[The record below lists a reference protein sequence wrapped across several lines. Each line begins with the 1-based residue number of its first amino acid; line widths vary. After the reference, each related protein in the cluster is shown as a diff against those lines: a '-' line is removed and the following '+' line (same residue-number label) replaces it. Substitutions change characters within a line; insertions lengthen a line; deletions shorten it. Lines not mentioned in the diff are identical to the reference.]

1 MIKESLKMK
10 FLKVKSTVAGLIVVF
25 FSSLSL
31 AQNQSNPEAYI
42 EAAANEMLMTSSLDS
57 TTARFDALDV
67 VLQEYFDLSVI
78 SIAVIGQHRAL
89 LNEQQLAR
97 FNDEFRI
104 ALVNL
109 LATALGEI
117 DAYEIE
123 VGAARMRDSDRA
135 QVPVDVDAGSLGD
148 FEFQFSLARNNERW
162 NALNLIVNGVN
173 VGITFRNQFN
183 ELMTSNEDNVDS
195 VIDIWRETVAEIDSD
210 F

>member
-1 MIKESLKMK
+1 MTKESLKMK
-10 FLKVKSTVAGLIVVF
+10 FLKVKSTIAGLIVVF

-31 AQNQSNPEAYI
+31 AQNQSNPESYI

>member
-1 MIKESLKMK
+1 MK
-10 FLKVKSTVAGLIVVF
+10 FLKVKSTIAGLIVVF

-31 AQNQSNPEAYI
+31 AQNQSNPESYI

-117 DAYEIE
+117 DAYEFE

>member
-1 MIKESLKMK
+1 MK